1 MEKPEQNEFLEIER
15 RFSDAVDAYNNWIAD
30 DNEEFAP
37 PKFWAAAL
45 DVAAAVAKNHA
56 APRFLA
62 ARKPFANFVAAVAP
76 FLTRRRDNRALID
89 SKQASG
95 DSAIWTAWRD
105 ICATLDAFDANRRR
119 AVSSAT
125 RSTRSIEDL
134 RKAGVSSRQICRIV
148 GFWRDD
154 DAGGSP
160 DLDRL
165 ARAESGDA
173 SAFDAPSSGPPNY
186 SESPAANLASPPPET
201 GVENVKGDFTDSL
214 DFYILE
220 GMPLRQIA
228 GRFNLDVET
237 VRQRFSELGVFQADG
252 VISLTPRAQLAAKAW
267 LQENPGGSY
276 ADCAEAVSSAN
287 KPVSGED
294 VAAFVERL
302 QESEGLDE
310 IYSEIGNEE
319 NVLPGSETD
328 AQIVEGKKRRKK

>member
-1 MEKPEQNEFLEIER
+1 MEKSEQNDYSDVAR
-15 RFSDAVDAYNNWIAD
+15 RFAEATDAYNNWIND
-30 DNEEFAP
+30 DSEESAP
-37 PKFWAAAL
+37 PRFWSAAL
-45 DVAAAVAKNHA
+45 DVAAAVAKNNA
-56 APRFLA
+56 EQRFLA
-62 ARKPFANFVAAVAP
+62 ARRPFAEFAAAVAP
-76 FLTRRRDNRALID
+76 FLTRRRDRSALID
-89 SKQASG
+89 SKRASD

-105 ICATLDAFDANRRR
+105 VCATLDEFDASRRR

-125 RSTRSIEDL
+125 RSTRSIAEL
-134 RKAGVSSRQICRIV
+134 RKIGVSSRQICRIF

-165 ARAESGDA
+165 ARAEGGDA
-173 SAFDAPSSGPPNY
+173 SAFDEPSGGPRNY
-186 SESPAANLASPPPET
+186 SESPAADPASPPPET
-201 GVENVKGDFTDSL
+201 DVENVKGDFTGSL

-228 GRFNLDVET
+228 GRFNIDVET
-237 VRQRFSELGVFQADG
+237 VRQRFAELGVFQADG
-252 VISLTPRAQLAAKAW
+252 TISLTPRAQLAAKAW

-302 QESEGLDE
+302 QETEGLNE
-310 IYSEIGNEE
+310 IYSEIENEE

>member
-1 MEKPEQNEFLEIER
+1 MLQPEQHEFSEVDR
-15 RFSDAVDAYNNWIAD
+15 RFNEAVEIYNGWIAD
-30 DNEEFAP
+30 DDEETAP
-37 PKFWAAAL
+37 PRFWAAAL
-45 DVAAAVAKNHA
+45 DVAAAVAKNAA

-62 ARKPFANFVAAVAP
+62 ARRPFAELAAAVAP

-89 SKQASG
+89 SKAAST

-105 ICATLDAFDANRRR
+105 VCAALDAFDASRRR

-125 RSTRSIEDL
+125 RSTRSIEEL
-134 RKAGVSSRQICRIV
+134 RKIGVSSRQICRIL

-160 DLDRL
+160 DLERL
-165 ARAESGDA
+165 ARAEGGDA
-173 SAFDAPSSGPPNY
+173 SAFEAPSSGPRNY
-186 SESPAANLASPPPET
+186 SESPAADPASPPPGT
-201 GVENVKGDFTDSL
+201 DVENVKGDFTDSL

-228 GRFNLDVET
+228 GRFNLDVEA

-252 VISLTPRAQLAAKAW
+252 EISLTPRAQLAAKAW

-294 VAAFVERL
+294 VAAFAERL
-302 QESEGLDE
+302 RESEGLDE

-328 AQIVEGKKRRKK
+328 VQNVEGKKRRKK

>member
-1 MEKPEQNEFLEIER
+1 MEKPEQNEFSDVER
-15 RFSDAVDAYNNWIAD
+15 RFAEAVDAYNNWIAD
-30 DNEEFAP
+30 DNEEMAP

-45 DVAAAVAKNHA
+45 DVAAAVAKNNA
-56 APRFLA
+56 APCFLA
-62 ARKPFANFVAAVAP
+62 ARRSFAEFTAAVTP
-76 FLTRRRDNRALID
+76 YLTRRRDRAALID
-89 SKQASG
+89 SKRASG
-95 DSAIWTAWRD
+95 DSIIWAAWRD
-105 ICATLDAFDANRRR
+105 ICATLDAFDASRRR

-125 RSTRSIEDL
+125 RSARSIEEL
-134 RKAGVSSRQICRIV
+134 RKIGVSSRQICRIF

-154 DAGGSP
+154 DTGGSP

-173 SAFDAPSSGPPNY
+173 SAFNEPPNGPRNY
-186 SESPAANLASPPPET
+186 SESPAADPASPPPGT
-201 GVENVKGDFTDSL
+201 DIENVKGDFTGSL

-237 VRQRFSELGVFQADG
+237 VRQRFAELGVFQADG
-252 VISLTPRAQLAAKAW
+252 TISLTPRAQLAAKTW
-267 LQENPGGSY
+267 LKENPGGSY

-302 QESEGLDE
+302 QETEGLDE
-310 IYSEIGNEE
+310 IYSEIENEE

>member
-1 MEKPEQNEFLEIER
+1 MEKPEQNEFLEVER
-15 RFSDAVDAYNNWIAD
+15 RFSEAVDAYNNWIAD
-30 DNEEFAP
+30 DNEETAP

-45 DVAAAVAKNHA
+45 DVAAAVAKNAA

-105 ICATLDAFDANRRR
+105 VCATLDAFDASRRR

-125 RSTRSIEDL
+125 RSTRSIEEL
-134 RKAGVSSRQICRIV
+134 RKIGVSSRQICRIV

-173 SAFDAPSSGPPNY
+173 SAFDAPPSGPRNY
-186 SESPAANLASPPPET
+186 SESPAADLASPPPET
-201 GVENVKGDFTDSL
+201 DVENVKGDFTDSL

-228 GRFNLDVET
+228 GRFNLDVEA

-252 VISLTPRAQLAAKAW
+252 VISLTPRAQLAAKTW

-302 QESEGLDE
+302 QENEGLDE